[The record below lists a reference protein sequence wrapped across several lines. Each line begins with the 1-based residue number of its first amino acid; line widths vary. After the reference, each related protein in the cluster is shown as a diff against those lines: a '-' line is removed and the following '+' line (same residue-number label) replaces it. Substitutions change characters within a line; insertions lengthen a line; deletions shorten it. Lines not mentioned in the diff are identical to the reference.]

1 MATKKVVIEVE
12 VPEGMEWLGDV
23 VREFAGRLSAY
34 ALLQSR
40 ATGGVSEEEVWRAVE
55 EAREKVWERVK
66 YAYTSG

>member
-40 ATGGVSEEEVWRAVE
+40 AAGGVSEEEARRAVE